1 MSLPLDGIR
10 VLDLSRLLPG
20 PFCTMYLADMGAE
33 VIKIEDTV
41 QGDYIRWLPPYIGKR
56 SARFI
61 ALNRNK
67 KSVTLNLKEKKGVE
81 LFLKLVETADVVV
94 ESFRPG
100 VLDKLGAG
108 YEEAK
113 KVNPGIIYCAL
124 TGFGQTGPYAQWAGH
139 DLNFISYTGVLSMNS
154 SASGKPMPPG
164 TQIGD
169 LSGAMN
175 AVIGILSAL
184 LQKRTSGEGCF
195 VDVALSEGAMF
206 MLPMTFGAL
215 QAGETMTAHGHRD
228 LTGGQPC
235 YDVYETSDG
244 KYVALGAIEPKF
256 FKKFCALCERPDLE
270 ILHFATGKDGEK
282 LRNELTALFKTRTSQ
297 EWLTLLE
304 EQDVCFSP
312 VKNPEEALTDPHL
325 IARQVMVK
333 VPVDEMT
340 TVEQPSL
347 PFKMSGHNSRTEHA
361 APPDFGADTGEYL
374 SEIGVSENELKE
386 LRKNGI
392 II

>member
-81 LFLKLVETADVVV
+81 LFLKLVESADVVV

-113 KVNPGIIYCAL
+113 KVNPSIIYCAL
-124 TGFGQTGPYAQWAGH
+124 TGFGQNGPYAQWAGH
-139 DLNFISYTGVLSMNS
+139 DLNFISYTGVLSMNTS
-154 SASGKPMPPG
+154 SDGKPMPPG

-184 LQKRTSGEGCF
+184 LHKSKTGEGGF
-195 VDVALSEGAMF
+195 VDVALSEGAFF
-206 MLPMTFGAL
+206 MLPLIFGAL
-215 QAGETMTAHGHRD
+215 QGGEPMSAHSHRD

-270 ILHFATGKDGEK
+270 LLHFATGKDGDR
-282 LRNELTALFKTRTSQ
+282 LRKELTEMFKTRTS
-297 EWLTLLE
+297 EAWCELLE
-304 EQDVCFSP
+304 DQDVCFSP
-312 VKNPEEALTDPHL
+312 VRAPDEALKDPHL
-325 IARQVMVK
+325 AARNVMTTVK
-333 VPVDEMT
+333 VDEMT
-340 TVEQPSL
+340 TVQQPAL
-347 PFKMSGHNSRTEHA
+347 PFKISGKSGKTEHSS
-361 APPDFGADTGEYL
+361 PPEFGGDTAKYL
-374 SEIGVSENELKE
+374 AEIGVSEDELKD
-386 LRKNGI
+386 LIKNGI
-392 II
+392 IL